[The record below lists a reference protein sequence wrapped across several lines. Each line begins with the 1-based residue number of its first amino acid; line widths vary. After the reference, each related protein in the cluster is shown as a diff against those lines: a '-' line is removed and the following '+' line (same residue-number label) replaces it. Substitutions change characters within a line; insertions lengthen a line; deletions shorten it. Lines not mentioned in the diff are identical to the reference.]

1 MAAGRIFLASAP
13 SRTTKRKSNR
23 KLATVKQVKNLISR
37 NVDKEEKPLTVA
49 GGTVT
54 TAGALYNLVSTTDIT
69 DDAKID
75 SLSLRYSLTNVTNA
89 NQLVRVIIFQ
99 YKQSTAISNPS
110 VTGNVLDSA
119 NPLAPY
125 IENVSTQCHI
135 LSDRSY
141 TMNLFDKS
149 MITVNHPYFKR
160 MINFK
165 NNATSGLDGGTI
177 WMLVIGTVNTNTTL
191 SSMYVHVK
199 YHETD

>member
-13 SRTTKRKSNR
+13 SRTTKRKSKR
-23 KLATVKQVKNLISR
+23 LATVKQVKNLIAR
-37 NVDKEEKPLTVA
+37 NVNKDEKPITTA
-49 GGTVT
+49 GGTVV

-69 DDAKID
+69 GDAKID

-99 YKQSTAISNPS
+99 FKQSTAVSNPS
-110 VTGNVLDSA
+110 VGQVLDTAS
-119 NPLAPY
+119 PLSSY
-125 IENVSTQCHI
+125 VENVSTQCHI

-141 TMNLFDKS
+141 TMNLYDKS
-149 MITVNHPYFKR
+149 MITVNHSYFKR

-165 NNATSGLDGGTI
+165 NNAISGLDGGTI

-191 SSMYVHVK
+191 SSMYTHVK

>member
-13 SRTTKRKSNR
+13 SRTTKRKSKR
-23 KLATVKQVKNLISR
+23 LATVKQVKNLIAR
-37 NVDKEEKPLTVA
+37 NVNKDEKPITTA
-49 GGTVT
+49 GGTVV

-69 DDAKID
+69 GDAKID

-99 YKQSTAISNPS
+99 FKQSTAVSNPS
-110 VTGNVLDSA
+110 VGQVLDTAS
-119 NPLAPY
+119 PLSSY
-125 IENVSTQCHI
+125 VENVSTQCHI

-141 TMNLFDKS
+141 TMNLYDKS
-149 MITVNHPYFKR
+149 MITVNHSYFKR

-191 SSMYVHVK
+191 SSMYTHVK